1 MSVVGDVHD
10 TDTEDGVLGLQDPL
24 DVVREKL
31 RHQRWQG
38 DPESY
43 VGENQAVERQF
54 LCGELE
60 VVLTGQGHW
69 VRRGWKGPGYRRSS
83 LPPGSGITK

>member
-1 MSVVGDVHD
+1 VVGDVHD
-10 TDTEDGVLGLQDPL
+10 TDTEDAVLGLQDPL
-24 DVVREKL
+24 DVVRDKL

-43 VGENQAVERQF
+43 VGQNQAVERQF

-60 VVLTGQGHW
+60 VVLTGQAGLPQF
-69 VRRGWKGPGYRRSS
+69 VGIFGVSGGY
-83 LPPGSGITK
+83 LAWSGA